1 MLDLGM
7 ITLSAKGVEE
17 GLGLTVLIIKRLL
30 ANWTLETQ
38 EGNDSWM
45 SQLNNRAIMLAI
57 TLVKLKIYARTSSF
71 A

>member
-17 GLGLTVLIIKRLL
+17 GLGLTVLIIQRLL

-45 SQLNNRAIMLAI
+45 SQLNNGAIMLAI

>member
-17 GLGLTVLIIKRLL
+17 GLGLTVLIIQRLL

>member
-17 GLGLTVLIIKRLL
+17 GLRLTVLIIQRLL

-45 SQLNNRAIMLAI
+45 SQLNNGATMLAI